1 MTADPDTDRPLT
13 SIIDRVAEITRE
25 GPVSLDRVV
34 GAFEQAGFAA
44 MLIVPAAA
52 VVTPLS
58 GIPLFSSLCG
68 LTIFLIAAQWL
79 LKRDRVW
86 LPAWLGRQSLEG
98 DKIRLAMDKLRPA
111 ARWLDDHSRKRA
123 RFLFRQP
130 LRALLPVTCL
140 MFGALMPLL
149 ELVPFSSSLLGAAVC
164 LIAFSLQ
171 TRDGLY
177 ALNALLP
184 VAAVAFA
191 LTALL

>member
-130 LRALLPVTCL
+130 LRALLPVACL

-164 LIAFSLQ
+164 LIAFSLL
-171 TRDGLY
+171 TRDGLF
-177 ALNALLP
+177 ALIALLP
-184 VAAVAFA
+184 VVAVAFA